1 MGELAPAAPSPGKE
15 VAAATTDVTDEVV
28 NAAGQVLTPTE
39 ERESS
44 SLMDGSF
51 SLLGEKTVNKIK
63 THKDL
68 KSQFRTTTEG
78 VQYSRLEIATI
89 SAAYTHI
96 ISAGAAEILR
106 VGWVKK

>member
-15 VAAATTDVTDEVV
+15 VAVATTDVTDEVV

-51 SLLGEKTVNKIK
+51 SLLGEKIVNKIN

-68 KSQFRTTTEG
+68 KSLFRTTTEG
-78 VQYSRLEIATI
+78 VQYSRLKTATI
-89 SAAYTHI
+89 LAAYAHI
-96 ISAGAAEILR
+96 ISTDAAYNLR
-106 VGWVKK
+106 VRWVKK